1 MPSPAPAPSTS
12 AFPSTL
18 TPVFRRWAIAVAVY
32 VAAVFNRTSLGVAG
46 LEAASRFRITPA
58 QLSVFVLAQL
68 GVYAAMQ
75 VPTGLLVDRYGPR
88 RLLITAACTMALA
101 QLAFAFVHSYPA
113 ALLARALLGCGDAL
127 TFVSVVRFAAQDF
140 APRRFPLAV
149 SVTSMLGMAGNVAA
163 TIPLTLLL
171 HSAGWAPSF
180 AATGLISLATG
191 VAVWA
196 LLPPDRPAGRP
207 ARSRPVLSLPVRSRP
222 VLSLPVRSLPVLSL
236 PVRSRTMSDWL
247 AAARRIGGR
256 AHTAWR
262 TPGTRLGFWV
272 HFSCMSVTTMF
283 SVLWGLPYLVAQG
296 FSPAGASALLLVC
309 VLSAIA
315 ISPAVGLAFGR
326 FRAARVPFAVGVCL
340 VTVGGWAALLGGFG
354 GRPPHPLIVAVVA
367 LMAAGGPASTIG
379 FSLARDYNA
388 RTAVGTATGV
398 VNVGGFSAAIL
409 ASLLV
414 GGILDLAGHSD
425 VAAYRLAFSCAVAVQ
440 LTGTVMAVRWWLRV
454 RGLLLGAQSRGEPV
468 PVRVVRHQFD
478 RHQLD
483 QAQLDRHQR
492 DRAHGAALPA
502 RARQADGDHA
512 ERVPALDP
520 RGAVSAPRRV
530 G

>member
-1 MPSPAPAPSTS
+1 MPSPALSSPAVSPVPVTT
-12 AFPSTL
+12 A
-18 TPVFRRWAIAVAVY
+18 TPTFRRWAIAVTVY

-46 LEAASRFRITPA
+46 LEAASRFRITPG

-88 RLLITAACTMALA
+88 RLLITAACTMAAA
-101 QLAFAFVHSYPA
+101 QLAFAFVQSYPG
-113 ALLARALLGCGDAL
+113 ALLARALLGCGDAM
-127 TFVSVVRFAAQDF
+127 TFISVVRFAAQDF

-171 HSAGWAPSF
+171 HTAGWTPSF
-180 AATGLISLATG
+180 AGTGLVSLATG
-191 VAVWA
+191 IAVWA
-196 LLPPDRPAGRP
+196 LLPAQPRGGRTRMARGWFRRTRRVRSGAAGSEAGWTGRV
-207 ARSRPVLSLPVRSRP
+207 RGWLPV
-222 VLSLPVRSLPVLSL
+222 
-236 PVRSRTMSDWL
+236 
-247 AAARRIGGR
+247 ARRVGGR
-256 AHTAWR
+256 VHAAWR

-272 HFSCMSVTTMF
+272 HFSCMSLATMF

-296 FSPAGASALLLVC
+296 FSPAAASGVLLVC
-309 VLSAIA
+309 VLAAIA
-315 ISPAVGLAFGR
+315 ISPAVGMVFGR
-326 FRAARVPFAVGVCL
+326 FPAARVPFAVGVCL
-340 VTVGGWAALLGGFG
+340 VTVAGWVTLLACFG
-354 GRPPHPLIVAVVA
+354 GRPPHALIVAVAA

-388 RTAVGTATGV
+388 RSVVGTATGV

-414 GGILDLAGHSD
+414 GGILDLAGRSD
-425 VAAYRLAFSCAVAVQ
+425 VPAYRLAFGCAVAVQ
-440 LTGTVMAVRWWLRV
+440 LFGTVMAARWWLRV

-468 PVRVVRHQFD
+468 PVRVVEHQFD
-478 RHQLD
+478 RV
-483 QAQLDRHQR
+483 A
-492 DRAHGAALPA
+492 GPN
-502 RARQADGDHA
+502 A
-512 ERVPALDP
+512 ERVSSAEA
-520 RGAVSAPRRV
+520 RGAVSAARRV